1 MSTKIQPITLRTT
14 GQFTVVLVKFIQM
27 CSVLLFIA
35 HRPKLTVLCITR
47 CPRLPA
53 SKGMKRGC
61 PTIYYSSRKSS
72 NNSIKHCKTIN
83 QVNFKIRKAQKNM
96 RKDLLIWIVFIEP
109 LKLRSYLRDGN
120 SQWFPIPV
128 FMRLGGF
135 SLKCDYDLNKLPI
148 KFSAFH

>member
-1 MSTKIQPITLRTT
+1 
-14 GQFTVVLVKFIQM
+14 
-27 CSVLLFIA
+27 
-35 HRPKLTVLCITR
+35 
-47 CPRLPA
+47 
-53 SKGMKRGC
+53 
-61 PTIYYSSRKSS
+61 
-72 NNSIKHCKTIN
+72 
-83 QVNFKIRKAQKNM
+83 M